1 SMDLVND
8 QTEQNFY
15 LQTHSDGGTGS
26 IQDSPM
32 LTNKSISAEP
42 INSEEITI
50 FPNPTSNTLMVKAGD
65 QMNLIGEL
73 RIINTLGAI
82 CHIQNVNEVSIVELD
97 CTKLPAGVY
106 YISFLSDNDKASWE
120 KTFVVE

>member
-1 SMDLVND
+1 
-8 QTEQNFY
+8 
-15 LQTHSDGGTGS
+15 
-26 IQDSPM
+26 
-32 LTNKSISAEP
+32 AEP

-50 FPNPTSNTLMVKAGD
+50 FPNPTSNTLMVKDGD
-65 QMNLIGEL
+65 QMDLTGEL
-73 RIINTLGAI
+73 RIINALGAV
-82 CHIQNVNEVSIVELD
+82 CHVQKVNEVPLVELD